1 MLPAESTETSPLG
14 GVYRAVPLYRRDKTV
29 PLRLCVVVQDNAEA
43 VGGPFVLLRDLADA
57 SVYLGC
63 IIDAG
68 LTVREWI
75 EIWVQNLENFSASFP
90 AYRQSATNAVLD
102 ERWTARADAFREIE
116 PESFVVTGW
125 ESMHPS
131 PIFFDLNLNAMVS
144 PADKATKES
153 WELCTDRFILKTN
166 NLPDYSTTLNRYL
179 YLPKSD
185 AARFIPVTAG
195 APENE
200 ATQPMS
206 EALGN
211 LLPLNPSGGLM
222 MVRTFSPISYEDW
235 IGLLSGKAWSGVEHG
250 KKAIKPTGIYRTLQ
264 DANAIQQG
272 GGHLFLG
279 NQGRAGRIA
288 ESFHLRLHLLASA
301 LRLVRAQ
308 VQAHQLPFL
317 NLSPASFRIRLS
329 DSDSALPFLWNFKVS
344 LAVPGEAA
352 ALEIA
357 TTDSRYFIPA
367 RFGETSIYR
376 PATLSLPIDSRGSV
390 RIRKTIASSGADVS
404 LEGTLSTQERFSI
417 AGSDLLWLRL
427 TLPSGRVD
435 LYAHLDAN
443 ETTVPGEVRFRSV
456 PQRLSEAA
464 VFALRQAEGVQFPA
478 VPFQTLPLLS
488 TPCDLYAMG
497 VLALRT
503 LLVDEE
509 ISLPIALD
517 EMFSLARQVAAAH
530 DADTPLGK
538 RIAAIVGADASR
550 SRVLGPHRLAQ
561 EEIAPAEAA
570 RLFPPELWW
579 DALALLLR
587 FFPGLGP
594 DSLCRDYGDAPA
606 LALESVFD
614 EPLAELE
621 RLIARSR
628 SLIVLDWSANREVGT
643 VIRQILSRHGG

>member
-1 MLPAESTETSPLG
+1 MLPSETTETSPLG
-14 GVYRAVPLYRRDKTV
+14 GVYRAVPLYRRDKTT

-75 EIWVQNLENFSASFP
+75 EIWVQNLENFGNSFP

-102 ERWTARADAFREIE
+102 ERWSTRADAFREIE

-125 ESMHPS
+125 ESAHPN

-144 PADKATKES
+144 PADKATKEA
-153 WELCTDRFILKTN
+153 WELCTDRFILRSKG
-166 NLPDYSTTLNRYL
+166 LPDYSTSLARYL

-185 AARFIPVTAG
+185 TARFIPVTTG

-200 ATQPMS
+200 GTQPLA

-222 MVRTFSPISYEDW
+222 MVRTFSPIGYEDW
-235 IGLLSGKAWSGVEHG
+235 IGLLAGKAWSGVEHG

-272 GGHLFLG
+272 GGHLFMG

-301 LRLVRAQ
+301 LRLVRAH
-308 VQAHQLPFL
+308 VQAHKLPFL
-317 NLSPASFRIRLS
+317 NLSPASFRLRLS
-329 DSDSALPFLWNFKVS
+329 DSDSALPYLWNFKVS
-344 LAVPGEAA
+344 LVVPGEAA

-357 TTDSRYFIPA
+357 TTDARYFIPA

-376 PATLSLPIDSRGSV
+376 PATLSLPIDSRGGV
-390 RIRKTIASSGADVS
+390 RIRKVIVSSGSDVS
-404 LEGTLSTQERFSI
+404 IEGTLSTQERFSI

-435 LYAHLDAN
+435 LYANLDAN
-443 ETTVPGEVRFRSV
+443 ETAVPGEVRFRSV
-456 PQRLSEAA
+456 PQRLNEAT

-509 ISLPIALD
+509 VSLPIALD
-517 EMFSLARQVAAAH
+517 EMFSLARQVAA
-530 DADTPLGK
+530 DTDTPPGQ
-538 RIAAIVGADASR
+538 RVAAIMAADASR
-550 SRVLGPHRLAQ
+550 ARLLGPHRLSQ
-561 EEIAPAEAA
+561 EEIAPDEAA
-570 RLFPPELWW
+570 RIFPAELWW
-579 DALALLLR
+579 DTLALILR

-594 DSLCRDYGDAPA
+594 DSLCRDYGDAPP
-606 LALESVFD
+606 LALESIFD

-621 RLIARSR
+621 KLIMRSR
-628 SLIVLDWSANREVGT
+628 SLVVIDWNANREVGS
-643 VIRQILSRHGG
+643 VIRQILNRHGG